1 MEKKTIKDLKRG
13 EYFTLN
19 QIEEPQGISGMGPRR
34 IHTRSKSLQHL

>member
-19 QIEEPQGISGMGPRR
+19 PIEEPRETIIKRT
-34 IHTRSKSLQHL
+34 IDLTIY